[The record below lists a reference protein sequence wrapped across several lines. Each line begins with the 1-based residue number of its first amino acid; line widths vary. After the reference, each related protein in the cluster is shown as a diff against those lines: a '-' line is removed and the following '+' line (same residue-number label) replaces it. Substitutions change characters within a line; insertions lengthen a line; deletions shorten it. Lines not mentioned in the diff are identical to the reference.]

1 MGVEGWRYSTLFIAI
16 LDCCELTNVI
26 PVSKFPFIR
35 FESIAYDFGLLNQQ
49 IAYVSL
55 LNYFATNIP
64 IITISIDLVVF
75 V

>member
-1 MGVEGWRYSTLFIAI
+1 LS
-16 LDCCELTNVI
+16 
-26 PVSKFPFIR
+26 
-35 FESIAYDFGLLNQQ
+35 QQ